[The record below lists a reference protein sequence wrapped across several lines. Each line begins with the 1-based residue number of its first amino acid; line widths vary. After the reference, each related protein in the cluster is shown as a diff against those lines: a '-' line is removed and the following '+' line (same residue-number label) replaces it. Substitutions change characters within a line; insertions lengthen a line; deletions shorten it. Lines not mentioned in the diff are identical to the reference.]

1 MNIETC
7 PECGVYCEPIDAE
20 AFPKILLWKCPK
32 CGAKYELRTVFR
44 RVPQTNADQ
53 LRAMMDEE
61 LAEWLADTD
70 ACPCDVS
77 THYCLHTECNLCWL
91 EWLRQEADT

>member
-32 CGAKYELRTVFR
+32 CGAKEGGLSNGHLY
-44 RVPQTNADQ
+44 QGDADAGER
-53 LRAMMDEE
+53 LY
-61 LAEWLADTD
+61 
-70 ACPCDVS
+70 V
-77 THYCLHTECNLCWL
+77 
-91 EWLRQEADT
+91 